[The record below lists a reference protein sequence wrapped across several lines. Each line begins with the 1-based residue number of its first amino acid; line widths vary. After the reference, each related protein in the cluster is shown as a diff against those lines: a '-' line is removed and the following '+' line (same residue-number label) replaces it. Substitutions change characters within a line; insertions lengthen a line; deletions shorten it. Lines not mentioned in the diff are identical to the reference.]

1 MPEFENQSAEELLE
15 LIQEWEDPNPKP
27 VIEKHGKVFVVRD
40 DLLDA
45 GTKIRAID
53 FLISSEKEIQEWV
66 FGSSPAHG
74 YGQISLAHVCRKY
87 GKKAVLFMAERS
99 PEKYH
104 AYQKKGMAE
113 GADYHWVPNG
123 MLVVTQ
129 KRARD
134 YVSDSP
140 KTRRLLPLGLE
151 HPTVHASIIKVA
163 RSLDITP
170 KEVWTVGSS
179 GTLNRALQKAWVG
192 AKFHVVQVGHG
203 MKKEEIGTAKHWK
216 SPYKFDKPVKE
227 NERPPF
233 PSASE
238 YDAKAWSFIMKH
250 GKRDCLFWNVGA

>member
-1 MPEFENQSAEELLE
+1 MQKYSVFSLIKNAFSNHEN
-15 LIQEWEDPNPKP
+15 WEIAWKDPNPKP

-53 FLISSEKEIQEWV
+53 FLISSEKDVEEWV

-104 AYQKKGMAE
+104 AYQKKGIALGAE
-113 GADYHWVPNG
+113 YHWVPNG

-134 YVSDSP
+134 YVDKDP
-140 KTRRLLPLGLE
+140 KRRRLLHYLRKTNLE
-151 HPTVHASIIKVA
+151 SYKNI
-163 RSLDITP
+163 LD
-170 KEVWTVGSS
+170 
-179 GTLNRALQKAWVG
+179 TLKIRK
-192 AKFHVVQVGHG
+192 
-203 MKKEEIGTAKHWK
+203 
-216 SPYKFDKPVKE
+216 
-227 NERPPF
+227 
-233 PSASE
+233 
-238 YDAKAWSFIMKH
+238 
-250 GKRDCLFWNVGA
+250 

>member
-1 MPEFENQSAEELLE
+1 MSEIENQSAEELLE
-15 LIQEWEDPNPKP
+15 LIKDWEDPNPKP

-53 FLISSEKEIQEWV
+53 FLISSEKDVEEWV

-104 AYQKKGMAE
+104 AYQKKGIALGAE
-113 GADYHWVPNG
+113 YHWVPNG

-140 KTRRLLPLGLE
+140 NTRRLLPLGL
-151 HPTVHASIIKVA
+151 SIQLFMHLLS
-163 RSLDITP
+163 RLR
-170 KEVWTVGSS
+170 EVWISHQKKS
-179 GTLNRALQKAWVG
+179 GLSG
-192 AKFHVVQVGHG
+192 QV
-203 MKKEEIGTAKHWK
+203 ELSI
-216 SPYKFDKPVKE
+216 VLC
-227 NERPPF
+227 R
-233 PSASE
+233 
-238 YDAKAWSFIMKH
+238 KH
-250 GKRDCLFWNVGA
+250 GSVQSFMLFKSGMG